1 MTIQSLTEAAYS
13 NIKTSPEFARKY
25 LEFLLKSGVQF
36 VTPQARPID
45 LAKLTDEQAQEVAI
59 AMARKYL
66 ET

>member
-25 LEFLLKSGVQF
+25 LEGLLQLGVQF
-36 VTPQARPID
+36 VSPQARPID
-45 LAKLTDEQAQEVAI
+45 IYKLTDEQAQEVAI